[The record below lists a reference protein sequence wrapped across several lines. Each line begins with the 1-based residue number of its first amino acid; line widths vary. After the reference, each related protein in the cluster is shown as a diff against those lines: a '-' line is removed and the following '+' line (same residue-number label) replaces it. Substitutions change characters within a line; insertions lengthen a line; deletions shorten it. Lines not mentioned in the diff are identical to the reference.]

1 MFFNSNGN
9 ICVCLALYGTGK
21 DLSHNKLQ
29 ICTFCRDLKP
39 EFSNFARHLLDVHK
53 HQEEV
58 VLLAKYPKKHSV
70 RRRLISLLRS
80 RGNHQLNMD
89 TLRKKEGMFVPHKRV
104 SPGKSWRV
112 GDFSPCPNCH
122 VWLASRLLWKH
133 QIKCPVLQQS
143 LFERRNSEV
152 PRMSE
157 RELALQSDLVAG
169 RICLQASDDLKKEV
183 FVSMKNDV
191 ISKVAKGDPLIV
203 ALGNLSMKRNIGNK
217 VMRRY
222 NVSSDMRLVARAL
235 IVLRELQVEEDAKKN
250 LTWYDAFT
258 PDQYPNIVK
267 AIFAVCCKNLTEAK
281 QGDDDVDL
289 KLPSIAIK
297 LSFDIA
303 RLVSIKRTAATWLI
317 VETDNMLGENIRKDT
332 ERFMELFKYNWSSDV
347 KDMCA
352 ESRRTTLPN
361 MSPPPPPLDEATP
374 PQTHDEDEERQ
385 KHLPKGII

>member
-1 MFFNSNGN
+1 
-9 ICVCLALYGTGK
+9 
-21 DLSHNKLQ
+21 
-29 ICTFCRDLKP
+29 
-39 EFSNFARHLLDVHK
+39 
-53 HQEEV
+53 
-58 VLLAKYPKKHSV
+58 
-70 RRRLISLLRS
+70 
-80 RGNHQLNMD
+80 
-89 TLRKKEGMFVPHKRV
+89 
-104 SPGKSWRV
+104 
-112 GDFSPCPNCH
+112 
-122 VWLASRLLWKH
+122 
-133 QIKCPVLQQS
+133 
-143 LFERRNSEV
+143 
-152 PRMSE
+152 MSE

-235 IVLRELQVEEDAKKN
+235 IELRELQEEEDAKKN

-289 KLPSIAIK
+289 KLPSIGNAIK